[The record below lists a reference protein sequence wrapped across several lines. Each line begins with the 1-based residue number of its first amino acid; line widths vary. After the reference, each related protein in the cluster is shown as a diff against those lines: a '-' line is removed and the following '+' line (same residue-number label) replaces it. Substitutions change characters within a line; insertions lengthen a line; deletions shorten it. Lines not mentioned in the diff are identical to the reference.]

1 MSSLPRV
8 TSARRAA
15 VALGAFAAASLF
27 LRVAALPVWYW
38 IDEAITV
45 GIAAQPVTE
54 VPGLLRLDGSPP
66 LYYLVLHGWMAMFGT
81 GEVATH
87 ALSLAFATL
96 AVPVGWWAGSAV
108 GGRRTGWIVA
118 ALAATSPF
126 LTHFAGETRMYS
138 LVVVL
143 SLVVAATFVRGFVHD
158 ERRARVAFAVSMAA
172 LLYTHNWGLY
182 TALAAGIAGLVP
194 AVCSRDPRP
203 WTVRFLRVMAAVLV
217 VYLPWVLVL
226 ATQVADTGAPWAYTP
241 RAREV
246 VTEVA
251 ALVRDERVLFLLVV
265 VVAGALL
272 PVLRRPR
279 TTEGATTWV
288 LLVLVCVPVAV
299 GWALSHVEPSWA
311 TRYLAVIVGP
321 LLLLV
326 GLGLARAGATG
337 VVALLVTAALWVQ
350 PLTRLQGGPP
360 LPRAGKSDA
369 RALAAD
375 LAEHLEPGDA
385 VIVAQPE
392 AVPLFARYLG
402 TGLRY
407 ATIWG
412 EVDRPT
418 VMDWRNAEARLRSA
432 TVERHLQP
440 MLRSMA
446 PGARLA
452 LIGPGG
458 RVVRT
463 DTAWIRLFH
472 IQHSVWRAAVLTDPR
487 LERLGRIEPE
497 VEGRPRRAVR
507 GLAVRGERRRRGDPR
522 CRRPRWCR
530 RPRRRRGAR
539 PCRARTRE
547 RRLAP
552 ASIDANP
559 NRRRRLPSPSWPLA
573 RASPGLDRD

>member
-1 MSSLPRV
+1 M
-8 TSARRAA
+8 
-15 VALGAFAAASLF
+15 

-38 IDEAITV
+38 IDEALTV
-45 GIAAQPVTE
+45 GLAAQPVTE

-66 LYYLVLHGWMAMFGT
+66 LFYLVLHGWMAMFGT

-126 LTHFAGETRMYS
+126 LTPFAGETRMYS

-143 SLVVAATFVRGFVHD
+143 SLVVAATFVRGFVDD

-182 TALAAGIAGLVP
+182 TALTAG
-194 AVCSRDPRP
+194 
-203 WTVRFLRVMAAVLV
+203 M
-217 VYLPWVLVL
+217 
-226 ATQVADTGAPWAYTP
+226 
-241 RAREV
+241 
-246 VTEVA
+246 
-251 ALVRDERVLFLLVV
+251 LVV
-265 VVAGALL
+265 VGAGALL

-279 TTEGATTWV
+279 TAEGATTWV

-311 TRYLAVIVGP
+311 TGYLAVIVGP

-559 NRRRRLPSPSWPLA
+559 NRRRRLRPL
-573 RASPGLDRD
+573 PGRWRGLAQG